1 MNPTSPRTATALSLL
16 FLFALPFVFFWRET
30 LGWTTLG
37 DKDAVFW
44 FYPAYQSVAGHLK
57 QGHLPLLT
65 PYLYC
70 GSPLLAEWQAGV
82 FDPLNWIYLFG
93 LSSRT
98 LTLTLQLSFALAMIA
113 MFAFARSL
121 GLGRRASIV
130 AAIIYSLSGFAV
142 GRAIYPGFLH
152 IFALAPLALCFT
164 ERLYKSGRWRDC
176 IGGALII
183 AWQVFAAHP
192 QPLVYSS
199 LLASAYAL
207 YCAFFRGN
215 AGRRSFAFLAKFSVL
230 FLGGAGLA
238 AVQLFPAAEFARE
251 SVRREWP
258 FELFTLHSLHPAS
271 LATTLV
277 PFFHGEGK
285 GIFHQ
290 PYWGP
295 YWHNNEGQIYFGVI
309 ALSLAIAGAVM
320 AWRDRENTGRFWSL
334 VAIAGTILAMGRYSG
349 PIAKL
354 LFHVPILSQFRSP
367 NRHWLE
373 VTVAAAVLA
382 GLAVDR
388 LLRAEAKQMARV
400 IVATAIALAGICAA
414 MAGFVLKWPQTAEG
428 LLRSLPDLAALP
440 PGFLQSAGA
449 EFLAPALAGVCAAIV
464 LGIFVWRPLHRA
476 SYAILLG
483 LLIADFHVYALYAPI
498 NNPAKLETL
507 IGKAMPPALAAAQ
520 SERDPIRYHIMLDAS
535 TGEFNPFWF
544 YGHEM
549 ATGYDPLLS
558 QQRKIFLGID
568 EAGRTFNESML
579 ASQDRTLDLLNVRYV
594 LVRDRSATPLDPAR
608 WTELPTRS
616 EVPPYKDY
624 RVFENRRAR
633 PRAWLVDRVE
643 VNWEGD
649 QHKKIRGQIAGFD
662 PSSAALVEPVQ
673 EGTEPWYRQY
683 ELHAE
688 SPAQQGTARILQRS
702 PGHILIETQS
712 ARPSILI
719 LSEIAQSGWKAFVDG
734 RPAPWHRVDFL
745 LRSVAL
751 ETPGKHTVEFIYDP
765 GSVKAGM
772 IVSVIT
778 ALGLL
783 LLWVRTRPR
792 VRTQRSQ
799 ERQERKSLFSWRS
812 WLLGG

>member
-1 MNPTSPRTATALSLL
+1 MNLTSSRNATALSLL

-44 FYPAYQSVAGHLK
+44 FYPAYQFVAEQLK

-82 FDPLNWIYLFG
+82 FDPMNWIYLFG

-121 GLGRRASIV
+121 GLRRRAAIV
-130 AAIIYSLSGFAV
+130 AGIIYGLSGFAV

-152 IFALAPLALCFT
+152 IFALAPLVLCFT
-164 ERLYKSGRWRDC
+164 ERLYKNGRWRDC
-176 IGGALII
+176 VGGALIV

-207 YCAFFRGN
+207 YCAFLRGKVD
-215 AGRRSFAFLAKFSVL
+215 RLSFLFLAKFSVL
-230 FLGGAGLA
+230 FLAGAGLA
-238 AVQLFPAAEFARE
+238 AIQLFPAAEFARE

-285 GIFHQ
+285 GMFQ
-290 PYWGP
+290 MPYWGP
-295 YWHNNEGQIYFGVI
+295 YWHNNEGQIYLGVI
-309 ALSLAIAGAVM
+309 ALSLAISGAAM
-320 AWRDRENTGRFWSL
+320 AWRFRGDTGRFWSF

-354 LFHVPILSQFRSP
+354 LFHIPILGQFRSP

-373 VTVAAAVLA
+373 VTLAVAVLA

-388 LLRAEAKQMARV
+388 LLREEARHMARV
-400 IVATAIALAGICAA
+400 IVATAIGLAVICAA
-414 MAGFVLKWPQTAEG
+414 MALCVLKWPQAAEG

-440 PGFLQSAGA
+440 PGFLQAAGA
-449 EFLAPALAGVCAAIV
+449 EFVAPAIAAVIATLA
-464 LGIFVWRPLHRA
+464 LGLFVRRPLHRI
-476 SYAILLG
+476 SYGILLG
-483 LLIADFHVYALYAPI
+483 ILIADFQVYALYAPI

-507 IGKAMPPALAAAQ
+507 LGKAMPAALAAQQ
-520 SERDPIRYHIMLDAS
+520 SEQSPIRYHIMLDAS

-579 ASQDRTLDLLNVRYV
+579 DARDRTLDLLNVRYV
-594 LVRDRSATPLDPAR
+594 LVREGFTAPLDPAR
-608 WTELPTRS
+608 WAELPTRS
-616 EVPPYKDY
+616 EVLPYKEY
-624 RVFENRRAR
+624 RIFENRRVQ

-649 QHKKIRGQIAGFD
+649 QHKKIRGQIASFD
-662 PSSAALVEPVQ
+662 PAKAALVEPVQ
-673 EGTEPWYRQY
+673 DGTDAWYRRY
-683 ELHAE
+683 ELPAE
-688 SPAQQGTARILQRS
+688 STASQGTAQILQRR
-702 PGHILIETQS
+702 PGHLVIETNA
-712 ARPSILI
+712 ARPALLV
-719 LSEIAQSGWKAFVDG
+719 LSEIAQPGWKALIDG
-734 RPAPWHRVDFL
+734 RPVPWRRVDFL
-745 LRSVAL
+745 LRAVAL
-751 ETPGKHTVEFIYDP
+751 EAPGRHTVEFIYDP
-765 GSVKAGM
+765 ASVKTGM
-772 IVSVIT
+772 IVSLLT

-783 LLWVRTRPR
+783 FIWMCTRPR
-792 VRTQRSQ
+792 LGTHASPRSI
-799 ERQERKSLFSWRS
+799 K
-812 WLLGG
+812 